1 MTKTLFWY
9 IFGNLLRAFLMT
21 TAGLAGMMSFAV
33 LLKPLTENGLDFG
46 QVNRLLLYSLP
57 AVCAYSL
64 PVSALFAT
72 TMVYGRFAADNEMT
86 AMRACGISYLSP
98 RRFSIALPALVL
110 GLLVAVVSLVMLCFI
125 VPAYSLKVEEVIYQ
139 NIARVIASRIVQT
152 HSLDFTNSDGKSF
165 NVYADD
171 ARLVP
176 PDPTRPSMQ
185 RVELIGPAWIKYEF
199 SPTDHTIAIPK
210 EISMARN
217 AMVSIDRASLSSP
230 SMVTIALN
238 GGIKFPRVFFGNVQV
253 GVKSSGFGPFEIPSV
268 IGENVKFMN
277 IERLAQLAQDPGQ
290 SEDVQTIVRG
300 LRKTEQQQAY
310 LAQVAAAMNH
320 PAADGT
326 ASYLFAGDSPE
337 SDTFEIGGQ
346 DAKCQWLGEEMV
358 ITSAAGEGEATA
370 WMRQTHG
377 SQQTL
382 FAHAREIDIRVQ
394 PNSDL
399 NSYSGPPADRMNVS
413 IELFRV
419 VLQTQGGLETPRGS
433 FARSFSVPM
442 PDAVRAIGKKQLV
455 DFLRDPVCEQGT
467 MPDDVQQWK
476 VASWEYFCL
485 HHEQVRANN
494 AARSELHGR
503 ASFALSCLSL
513 VMVGC
518 ALGVMFRSGNFLN
531 AFAASFVPALL
542 SMMLIVSGQQ
552 SATHI
557 SYAMDAV
564 FKDPLP
570 MALAFIWG
578 GNVVVL
584 LAALYLTFRLQR
596 R

>member
-1 MTKTLFWY
+1 
-9 IFGNLLRAFLMT
+9 
-21 TAGLAGMMSFAV
+21 
-33 LLKPLTENGLDFG
+33 
-46 QVNRLLLYSLP
+46 
-57 AVCAYSL
+57 
-64 PVSALFAT
+64 
-72 TMVYGRFAADNEMT
+72 
-86 AMRACGISYLSP
+86 
-98 RRFSIALPALVL
+98 
-110 GLLVAVVSLVMLCFI
+110 MLCFI
-125 VPAYSLKVEEVIYQ
+125 VPVYSQKVEEVIYQ

-152 HSLDFTNSDGKSF
+152 HSLDFSNSEGKSF

-176 PDPTRPSMQ
+176 GDPAHPSRQ

-199 SPTDHTIAIPK
+199 SPTDLTMAIPK

-217 AMVSIDRASLSSP
+217 AMVSIDRATLSSP
-230 SMVTIALN
+230 SMVTIALT

-253 GVKSSGFGPFEIPSV
+253 GVKSSGFGPFEIPSIV
-268 IGENVKFMN
+268 GENVKFMD
-277 IERLAQLAQDPGQ
+277 IARLAQLAQDPGQ

-300 LRKTEQQQAY
+300 LRRTEQQQAY
-310 LAQVAAAMNH
+310 LAQVAAAMEH
-320 PAADGT
+320 RAADGT

-337 SDTFEIGGQ
+337 SDVFEIGAQ
-346 DAKCQWLGEEMV
+346 DAKCQWLGEALV
-358 ITSAAGEGEATA
+358 ITSTGGENAATA
-370 WMRQTHG
+370 WMREAHG

-382 FAHAREIDIRVQ
+382 FAHAQEIDIRVQ
-394 PNSDL
+394 PNTDL
-399 NSYSGPPADRMNVS
+399 ESSTGPPVDRMNVS
-413 IELFRV
+413 VELFRV
-419 VLQTQGGLETPRGS
+419 KLQTQDGLETPRGS

-442 PDAVRAIGKKQLV
+442 PASVRAVGNKQLA
-455 DFLRDPVCEQGT
+455 DFLRDPVCEVGT

-542 SMMLIVSGQQ
+542 SMTLIVSGQQ
-552 SATHI
+552 MATHV
-557 SYAMDAV
+557 SYAIGAA

-570 MALAFIWG
+570 MSLVFIWS

-584 LAALYLTFRLQR
+584 SAAIYLTFRLQR

>member
-21 TAGLAGMMSFAV
+21 TAGLAGMMSFVV
-33 LLKPLTENGLDFG
+33 LLRPLTENGLDFG
-46 QVNRLLLYSLP
+46 QVNRLLVYSLP

-64 PVSALFAT
+64 PISALFAT
-72 TMVYGRFAADNEMT
+72 TVVYGRFAADNEMT

-110 GLLVAVVSLVMLCFI
+110 GLLVAVISLVMLCFI

-152 HSLDFTNSDGKSF
+152 HSLDFANAEGKQYS
-165 NVYADD
+165 VYADD
-171 ARLVP
+171 ARLAP
-176 PDPTRPSMQ
+176 GDPAHPSMQ
-185 RVELIGPAWIKYEF
+185 RVELIGPAWITYDS
-199 SPTDHTIAIPK
+199 SPTDPAIAIPK
-210 EISMARN
+210 EIWMARN

-230 SMVTIALN
+230 SMVTIALT
-238 GGIKFPRVFFGNVQV
+238 GGIKFPREFFGNVQV

-290 SEDVQTIVRG
+290 SENVQRIVRG
-300 LRKTEQQQAY
+300 LRRTEQQQAY

-320 PAADGT
+320 RAADGT
-326 ASYLFAGDSPE
+326 ASYLFASDSPE
-337 SDTFEIGGQ
+337 SDVFEVGAQ
-346 DAKCQWLGEEMV
+346 DAKCQWLGEDLV
-358 ITSAAGEGEATA
+358 ITSPGGDNEATV
-370 WMRQTHG
+370 WMRETHG

-394 PNSDL
+394 PNTDL
-399 NSYSGPPADRMNVS
+399 RSYTGPPADRMNVS
-413 IELFRV
+413 VELFRV
-419 VLQTQGGLETPRGS
+419 TLQTQGGLETPRGS

-442 PDAVRAIGKKQLV
+442 PAAVRAIGDKKLA
-455 DFLRDPVCEQGT
+455 DFLRDPVSDPET

-476 VASWEYFCL
+476 MPKSEYVGL
-485 HHEQVRANN
+485 HHEEVCANN

-542 SMMLIVSGQQ
+542 SMTLIFSGERI
-552 SATHI
+552 ATHVSSAI
-557 SYAMDAV
+557 GAA

-570 MALAFIWG
+570 MSLVFIWS